1 MKKTTVLAGLF
12 LFSFAGVTQAALLTN
27 GDFQTGDLT
36 GWNYASNVTVSTGG
50 GGNSIAKFNVASP
63 ISGNGSAQLYQN
75 FDVNPGWD
83 GINIQF
89 DVQFNTGVVTS
100 QDFFRALTRLEID
113 GNPTDNVNQFFK
125 ITENTGGWQHV
136 SSTIL
141 FAGLTIDPATPNA
154 RLSFLLDENV
164 KDWSWANLDNVEV
177 NAVPVPAALFMFAPA
192 LLGFM
197 GLRRRAKNKVS

>member
-1 MKKTTVLAGLF
+1 MKKIILSVGLF

-36 GWNYASNVTVSTGG
+36 GWNYSSNVTVSTGG
-50 GGNSIAKFNVASP
+50 GGNSIAKFDVP
-63 ISGNGSAQLYQN
+63 GGNGAAQLYQN
-75 FDVNPGWD
+75 FDVGPGWD

-89 DVQFNTGVVTS
+89 DVKLNTGVVTS

-136 SSTIL
+136 SYTLL

-154 RLSFLLDENV
+154 RLSFLLKENTG
-164 KDWSWANLDNVEV
+164 DWSWANLDNVEV